1 MHKFLQAIFVSALF
15 LPLSLTSSANVETKV
30 EKKISQKTVQKRDD
44 KTTSKQK
51 KEVKEAKLK
60 VKKEV
65 GVEKKLTST
74 DSKTESEIDLPK
86 KIPDDKQAI
95 SEKKEP
101 EAKVEPQVELNT
113 QNSKQE
119 NKPNEAIEV
128 AEGSLSKE
136 SGELEQENNTYYD
149 LAELQARN
157 IELYEEYRFEKEE
170 KEQQQKLLLD
180 RLQQYIAQ
188 YVEDIEYLPTGYPFT
203 QNGVFILDNMLFE
216 TEVGSVQVFKEGYLN
231 SLLSRYQYRFVT
243 FTDLKGKPELQEL
256 TKEIKENQIA
266 SFLFDQHANIRL
278 FFEKLRRANQPSPK
292 LLTEINRMRAVILDL
307 DKLSADKEAINNF
320 LQNFDFLE
328 DARLEQQREML
339 KLKQNKDVEVE

>member
-51 KEVKEAKLK
+51 KEVKETKPKA
-60 VKKEV
+60 KKEV
-65 GVEKKLTST
+65 EVEKKLAST
-74 DSKTESEIDLPK
+74 DAKSESKIDLPE
-86 KIPDDKQAI
+86 KIPENKQAV
-95 SEKKEP
+95 SEQKEP
-101 EAKVEPQVELNT
+101 VQATSQVEPNT
-113 QNSKQE
+113 QTSKQE
-119 NKPNEAIEV
+119 SKPSEVIEA
-128 AEGSLSKE
+128 AEGSLGKE
-136 SGELEQENNTYYD
+136 SEEPEQGNNTYYD
-149 LAELQARN
+149 LAELQTRN

-180 RLQQYIAQ
+180 RLQQYIGQ